1 MNTATDSP
9 ASRISATASPAFS
22 DYEFGAPGRVSP
34 VAGAASMHEL
44 VSRAS
49 ELAVELKARAPQ
61 TERERR
67 VSDEVTAKFREA
79 GFFKLM
85 QPASYG
91 GYEYGFT
98 AFIDIIS
105 ELGRGCPSSSWGC
118 SLGAVHQWLI
128 GTFPKEAQEDVW
140 GKDRNAIACCSYAP
154 SVKAEAAP
162 GGYKVQG
169 KWLWCSN
176 VDNSQWALLGVMFPA
191 DDEIP
196 QPHAGFVLVPRTQ
209 WEIEDNWFVAGQ
221 AGTGSKAIL
230 IDTPAFVPKHR
241 KLTFAQASSNNPPG
255 ARVNTNPVY
264 RIPFLSAVPVCLVSP
279 LLGAAQGAVDAFI
292 EMAASRVTRGA
303 VAGGG
308 NRLCD
313 FFPVQQRLGEATALL
328 DAAKLMIYRDT
339 ADVERHAQRGE
350 AVNVDLRI
358 RNRRDHAFAAR
369 MAREAVD
376 GIFSCVGGN
385 GLALDQ
391 PIQRLWRDANAISKH
406 ISLNWDAVGSMTGQH
421 LLGLEPKGQ
430 Y

>member
-1 MNTATDSP
+1 
-9 ASRISATASPAFS
+9 
-22 DYEFGAPGRVSP
+22 
-34 VAGAASMHEL
+34 
-44 VSRAS
+44 
-49 ELAVELKARAPQ
+49 
-61 TERERR
+61 
-67 VSDEVTAKFREA
+67 
-79 GFFKLM
+79 
-85 QPASYG
+85 
-91 GYEYGFT
+91 
-98 AFIDIIS
+98 
-105 ELGRGCPSSSWGC
+105 
-118 SLGAVHQWLI
+118 VHQWLI
-128 GTFPKEAQEDVW
+128 GTFGPEAQEDVW
-140 GKDRNAIACCSYAP
+140 GQDRDAIACCSYAP
-154 SVKAEAAP
+154 AAKAEAAP
-162 GGYKVQG
+162 GGYTVQG

-196 QPHAGFVLVPRTQ
+196 QPHAGFVLVPRDR
-209 WEIEDNWFVAGQ
+209 WDIEDNWYVAGQ
-221 AGTGSKAIL
+221 AGTGSKATVIAR
-230 IDTPAFVPKHR
+230 PAFIPRHR
-241 KLTFAQASSNNPPG
+241 KLTFAQASSNSPPG
-255 ARVNTNPVY
+255 AAVNANPVY

-279 LLGAAQGAVDAFI
+279 LLGAAQGAIDAFI

-313 FFPVQQRLGEATALL
+313 FFPVQSRLAEATALL

-350 AVNVDLRI
+350 SVNVDLRI